1 MNNLIRLVDG
11 QACIV
16 DNDPWELDVEADAP
30 LILPLAAWRER
41 QSVEVLEG
49 RAMSADGLL
58 LQVDDEPEDLQP
70 FLASLP
76 LIAIDFP
83 SFRDGRG
90 YSQAYLLRTRLGWRG
105 ELRAV
110 GDVLRDQLAHMRQ
123 CGFDA
128 FAVRA
133 DKSLEDALKGLQGLS
148 VLYGRSVIEPRPLFR
163 RFRSRDHEIS
173 RPARCPAVDYR
184 DGDHPAGAGVI
195 GARVV

>member
-1 MNNLIRLVDG
+1 MNNLIRLVEG

-16 DNDPWELDVEADAP
+16 DDDPWQLDVEADAP

-90 YSQAYLLRTRLGWRG
+90 YSQAYLLRTRLGWQG

-110 GDVLRDQLAHMRQ
+110 GDVLRDQLSHMRQ
-123 CGFDA
+123 CGFDS
-128 FAVRA
+128 FAVRE
-133 DKSLEDALKGLQGLS
+133 DKSAADALKGLQGMS

-163 RFRSRDHEIS
+163 RR
-173 RPARCPAVDYR
+173 
-184 DGDHPAGAGVI
+184 
-195 GARVV
+195 

>member
-1 MNNLIRLVDG
+1 MNNLIRLVEG

-16 DNDPWELDVEADAP
+16 NDDPWQLRDAENAGAAP

-41 QSVEVLEG
+41 QSPEVLQG
-49 RAMSADGLL
+49 QAASPDGLL

-163 RFRSRDHEIS
+163 RGRQKEESKS
-173 RPARCPAVDYR
+173 
-184 DGDHPAGAGVI
+184 
-195 GARVV
+195 